1 MRSKGEGVAN
11 VLDQYQAGRFST
23 LQSLAALLCFALYF
37 LSSILDLNLNKKI
50 YVQDTYTH

>member
-37 LSSILDLNLNKKI
+37 LSSNLDLNLNKKI